1 MSQPKISTLYI
12 SPQIYILGITS
23 IYHLFMNECHFF
35 PILAKFST
43 RYSFQSPYIDDI
55 DTKLVPV
62 TKLVKRNKTA
72 SKNLTMT
79 SFRKIV
85 ISLPFFQF
93 TANLEPSDFVR
104 VVGKLMFPS
113 TVTFYIIKTEN
124 KIKKSLT

>member
-12 SPQIYILGITS
+12 SPQVYILGITS

-79 SFRKIV
+79 SFREIV

-93 TANLEPSDFVR
+93 TANLESSDFVR

>member
-35 PILAKFST
+35 RILTKFST

-55 DTKLVPV
+55 DMKLVPV

-79 SFRKIV
+79 SFREIV

-113 TVTFYIIKTEN
+113 TVTFYITKTEN

>member
-1 MSQPKISTLYI
+1 MSKPKISTLYI
-12 SPQIYILGITS
+12 SPQICILGITS

-35 PILAKFST
+35 RILTKFST
-43 RYSFQSPYIDDI
+43 RYSFQSPYIDDT
-55 DTKLVPV
+55 DMKLVPV

-72 SKNLTMT
+72 SKNLTIT
-79 SFRKIV
+79 SFREIV

-93 TANLEPSDFVR
+93 TANLESSDFVR

-113 TVTFYIIKTEN
+113 TVTFYITKTEN